1 MSFSLLTVVQQSDGA
16 INTLGYFDAAF
27 AVQAAQ
33 GLRNSI
39 VNVAF
44 KVNNGNALCSAT
56 ASVDPGA
63 TTVACPVTMGHP
75 PNTQCVVAQCRNTP
89 DSVPRGSQFYLI
101 MDWGV
106 CRSDTPAVTCRQW
119 SENVLVSFNRLSSVQ
134 SSTVSVVPTSTT
146 AAVGADKSS
155 SVPTGDGNSNSG
167 QQQQQPQKGVAQDN
181 SVAITVPIVSVVAI
195 AAGVFLFIK
204 YRNLHRAK
212 KRLQQTDLAAVFQS
226 LNTAP
231 STSKPMLPSNNARSN
246 QSIMSAAPLIKG
258 GTSVHSSSVS
268 ARSNATLEQTPAY
281 LDDESDAGIVS
292 SMGAIDHVQF
302 GQTAA
307 GVTPSVYQSTNPSP
321 FGIHTFSLLSKLC
334 HSKKQNSKLRVP
346 STRVYCYYYSRCKN
360 CATATAIS
368 RLLRSAWKLLLFCH
382 TTARSCSWPGNTLP
396 RCATGVCLVVCC
408 CWTSGGATCSCAI
421 DSVAT
426 ESGDF
431 VKSKIA

>member
-56 ASVDPGA
+56 ASLDPGA
-63 TTVACPVTMGHP
+63 ATVACPVTMGHP
-75 PNTQCVVAQCRNTP
+75 PNTQCVVAQCRNAP
-89 DSVPRGSQFYLI
+89 DAVPRGSQFYLI

-134 SSTVSVVPTSTT
+134 SSSTLPSSALPTST
-146 AAVGADKSS
+146 AVGDNKSS
-155 SVPTGDGNSNSG
+155 LSTNGDTSNSNSG
-167 QQQQQPQKGVAQDN
+167 QQQQQQQPQKGAAQDN

-226 LNTAP
+226 LNNTVP
-231 STSKPMLPSNNARSN
+231 SSSTSKPVLPSSSNARSN

-258 GTSVHSSSVS
+258 KSGTSVHSSSVS

-281 LDDESDAGIVS
+281 LDDESDAGTVS
-292 SMGAIDHVQF
+292 SFGAVDHVQF
-302 GQTAA
+302 GQTAN
-307 GVTPSVYQSTNPSP
+307 VTPSVYQSPNNISPFANYAYPPPVSTTTPDARTQQQPQYPGYYDQHGNYYFFATPSSVPVIPFPVVPSSVSSAAAAVGQVVPPVPAPSIPLPPSP
-321 FGIHTFSLLSKLC
+321 VTSS
-334 HSKKQNSKLRVP
+334 NR
-346 STRVYCYYYSRCKN
+346 
-360 CATATAIS
+360 
-368 RLLRSAWKLLLFCH
+368 RL
-382 TTARSCSWPGNTLP
+382 PDE
-396 RCATGVCLVVCC
+396 
-408 CWTSGGATCSCAI
+408 GA
-421 DSVAT
+421 
-426 ESGDF
+426 GDR
-431 VKSKIA
+431 K

>member
-16 INTLGYFDAAF
+16 VNTLGYFDAAF

-56 ASVDPGA
+56 ASLDPGA
-63 TTVACPVTMGHP
+63 ATVACPVTMGHP
-75 PNTQCVVAQCRNTP
+75 PNTQCVVAQCRNAP

-134 SSTVSVVPTSTT
+134 SSSTLASAAATVPTST
-146 AAVGADKSS
+146 A
-155 SVPTGDGNSNSG
+155 TGDSKTNGGDTSQQGNSNSG
-167 QQQQQPQKGVAQDN
+167 QQQQPQQPQKGVAQDN
-181 SVAITVPIVSVVAI
+181 SVAITVPIVSIVAI

-226 LNTAP
+226 LNNTVP
-231 STSKPMLPSNNARSN
+231 SSSKPVLPSSSNARSN
-246 QSIMSAAPLIKG
+246 QSIMSAAPLIIKGKG

-281 LDDESDAGIVS
+281 LDDESDAGTVS
-292 SMGAIDHVQF
+292 SFGPVDHVQF
-302 GQTAA
+302 GQTAN
-307 GVTPSVYQSTNPSP
+307 VTPSVYQSPNPSP
-321 FGIHTFSLLSKLC
+321 FANYAYPPPVSTTTSDARTQQQQQPQYPGYYDQHGNYYFFATPS
-334 HSKKQNSKLRVP
+334 VP
-346 STRVYCYYYSRCKN
+346 VIPFPVVPPSVS
-360 CATATAIS
+360 S
-368 RLLRSAWKLLLFCH
+368 
-382 TTARSCSWPGNTLP
+382 TTAAVGQVVVVPPVPAPSIPLP
-396 RCATGVCLVVCC
+396 PSPV
-408 CWTSGGATCSCAI
+408 TSSNRRLPDEGA
-421 DSVAT
+421 
-426 ESGDF
+426 GDR
-431 VKSKIA
+431 K